1 MSLNLQLQEDDKE
14 EVNMTFKL
22 QMQGTGASSTVQWL
36 RLPASTAGTMDLIPD
51 QGTKIPHPTCLHNV
65 AKKNFFRD

>member
-1 MSLNLQLQEDDKE
+1 
-14 EVNMTFKL
+14 MTFKL
-22 QMQGTGASSTVQWL
+22 QMQGIGASSTVQWL

-65 AKKNFFRD
+65 AKKIFFRD